1 MGVEAAAVKADA
13 DTDEE
18 VEVDVDLA
26 AIAVLKA
33 RQPNRHSI
41 QPSQVKSFW
50 NHLRGISRTI
60 LLMRVVL
67 IRIVPGP
74 VLLDRARCV
83 EHKRRGKRR
92 VVLNSRIPMTSIS
105 SSSSSSSSVI
115 STSTSAAPRAIRPRP
130 SSGIGR
136 RRLSDGVRDVWTEL
150 GYDSQSGAIS
160 AEELSLGLARLGLP
174 SSMLAVRQIFAEAG
188 KDADDGVLEYAEL
201 LGYVRRREDEIMD
214 SFARL
219 TPRRTLA
226 RISTD
231 AIAFAD
237 LKESLSR
244 LGVQAS
250 DREIAVFLAQLDG
263 QGSQRG
269 GELGLHEFATFVY
282 RLPRVDVAAAFES
295 WLAARGGGLD
305 TGAEPG
311 QVHSSTVES
320 TTASSEAVFLAGA
333 VAGVISRTATAPL
346 DRLKMLMQ
354 VGIKWAPQRP
364 IGVVGGLRAIYAQG
378 GFPAFFQGNT
388 ANVVKVRAEVLASAC
403 R

>member
-1 MGVEAAAVKADA
+1 M
-13 DTDEE
+13 
-18 VEVDVDLA
+18 
-26 AIAVLKA
+26 
-33 RQPNRHSI
+33 
-41 QPSQVKSFW
+41 
-50 NHLRGISRTI
+50 
-60 LLMRVVL
+60 
-67 IRIVPGP
+67 
-74 VLLDRARCV
+74 
-83 EHKRRGKRR
+83 
-92 VVLNSRIPMTSIS
+92 
-105 SSSSSSSSVI
+105 
-115 STSTSAAPRAIRPRP
+115 
-130 SSGIGR
+130 
-136 RRLSDGVRDVWTEL
+136 RDVWTEL
-150 GYDSQSGAIS
+150 GYDAQSGAIS
-160 AEELSLGLARLGLP
+160 AEDLSLGLARLGLP

-378 GFPAFFQGNT
+378 GFPAFFLGNT
-388 ANVVKVRAEVLASAC
+388 KATANTGTPGQLWSQDAR
-403 R
+403 

>member
-1 MGVEAAAVKADA
+1 
-13 DTDEE
+13 
-18 VEVDVDLA
+18 
-26 AIAVLKA
+26 
-33 RQPNRHSI
+33 
-41 QPSQVKSFW
+41 
-50 NHLRGISRTI
+50 
-60 LLMRVVL
+60 MRVVL

-388 ANVVKVRAEVLASAC
+388 ANVVKVRAEVLTSAC